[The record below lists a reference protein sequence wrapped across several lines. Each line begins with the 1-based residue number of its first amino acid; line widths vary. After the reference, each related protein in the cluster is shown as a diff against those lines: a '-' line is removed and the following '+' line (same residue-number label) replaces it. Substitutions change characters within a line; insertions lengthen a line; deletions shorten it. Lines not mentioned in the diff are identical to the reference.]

1 MRKHIL
7 FLGLT
12 CLAAF
17 QPALADNIL
26 ACPGF
31 ETTADS
37 AWWYR
42 STMVDSV

>member
-42 STMVDSV
+42 STMVYSV